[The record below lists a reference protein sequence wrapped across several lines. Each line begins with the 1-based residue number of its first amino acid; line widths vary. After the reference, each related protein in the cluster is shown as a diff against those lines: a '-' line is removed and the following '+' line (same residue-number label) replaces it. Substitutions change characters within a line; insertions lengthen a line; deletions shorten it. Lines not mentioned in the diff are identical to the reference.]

1 MSSTRIKDRVS
12 ELVNSQ
18 LPEFIRTDY
27 TTFVAFLEYYY
38 KFLEQD
44 QGALE
49 LVQNARQYSDID
61 QTADSFVNYFL
72 SNYAKDLPYSLQ
84 VNKPL
89 LIKRIRDLYAAKGST
104 LSIETLFKVL
114 YDTAA
119 TTRHP
124 YDFVLRPSD
133 GKWSLRSSIR
143 VLKTYGSTDDI
154 KDRFL
159 TITKNNIEYSVEVV
173 RIKNLS
179 TDLYEIFYK
188 SRVSVPFEIDDEV
201 AVSNS
206 TEVIFT
212 GVIKPTTVSWSI
224 TKGGSGFRAGQIF
237 NVAVYGAVDTLVRI
251 TKVSSTGSIE
261 ALKILNYGYNF
272 TDDVTITLTNS
283 LGVAAQAINFATTSG
298 GFAESFEMV
307 KYVGGSS
314 PDRYFDTDYVLDTTY
329 TGFLLAQS
337 GFESQAGSSV
347 SVVGSKDL
355 SSAVISFKAGAIARY
370 PGEYTSTQGFIS
382 EPDIRLQDG
391 KLYQPFAY
399 QVESELDISVFY
411 NIVKKLV
418 HQAGTN
424 MFVNRVISTTA
435 NISANVTVGT
445 RKNVFMQFNSTFNAL
460 DTSLVALYKN
470 LGTDDVATTDT
481 VTVALGK
488 YFSDEVTP
496 VDEFTIVQYI
506 EPFADSAETV
516 ESLSLNISKSIDDDS
531 NVSITESFTQSF
543 GKLIDN
549 TDSTVI
555 FTDSGSGVL
564 LNYTDAVGALGYFA
578 ETYVGGTVLTF

>member
-1 MSSTRIKDRVS
+1 MTTTRITEKVS
-12 ELVNSQ
+12 KLISSQ
-18 LPEFIRTDY
+18 LPEFIRSDN

-49 LVQNARQYSDID
+49 LVQNSRQYSDID
-61 QTADSFVNYFL
+61 QTADSFVNYFIT
-72 SNYAKDLPYSLQ
+72 NYAKDLPYSLQ

-89 LIKRIRDLYAAKGST
+89 LIKRVNDLYAAKGSS

-133 GKWSLRSSIR
+133 GKWSLRASIR
-143 VLKTYGSTDDI
+143 VLKTYGSTGDI

-159 TITKNNIEYSVEVV
+159 TFTKNNINYTVEIV
-173 RIKNLS
+173 RVKNLS

-188 SRVSVPFEIDDEV
+188 SKINVPFASNDEV
-201 AVSNS
+201 AVSNGTS
-206 TEVIFT
+206 VVFT
-212 GVIKPTTVSWSI
+212 GIIKPTTVSWSI
-224 TKGGSGFRAGQIF
+224 LKGGSDFRAGQIF

-272 TDDVTITLTNS
+272 TDDVTITLTDS
-283 LGVAAQAINFATTSG
+283 LGVAAQAISFATVSG
-298 GFAESFEMV
+298 GFEETFKMV
-307 KYVGGSS
+307 KYLSGSS

-329 TGFLLAQS
+329 TGFLIAQFGTS
-337 GFESQAGSSV
+337 SQTSSSESV
-347 SVVGSKDL
+347 IGSKDL
-355 SSAVISFKAGAIARY
+355 SSAIISFKAGAIARY
-370 PGEYTSTQGFIS
+370 PGEYTSTQGFVS

-391 KLYQPFAY
+391 DLYQPFAY
-399 QVESELDISVFY
+399 QIESELDIDVFY

-435 NISANVTVGT
+435 NISANVTVET
-445 RKNVFMQFNSTFNAL
+445 RKNVSMQFNSTFNAL
-460 DTSLVALYKN
+460 DTILVALQKN
-470 LGTDDVATTDT
+470 LGTDNVTATDT
-481 VTVALGK
+481 ATVALGK
-488 YFSDEVTP
+488 YLTDSTTP
-496 VDEFTIVQYI
+496 TDSFDIKLYLNPITDNVQVI
-506 EPFADSAETV
+506 
-516 ESLSLNISKSIDDDS
+516 ESLTF
-531 NVSITESFTQSF
+531 NVGKVITENVIITESLTQNF
-543 GKLIDN
+543 GKLINN
-549 TDSTVI
+549 TDSIITI
-555 FTDSGSGVL
+555 TDSGNGVL
-564 LNYTDAVGALGYFA
+564 LNYTNAIGASGYFA
-578 ETYVGGTVLTF
+578 ETYVGSTVLTF

>member
-1 MSSTRIKDRVS
+1 MSTTRIQNKVS

-49 LVQNARQYSDID
+49 LVQNARQYNDID

-72 SNYAKDLPYSLQ
+72 TNYAKDLPHSLQ

-104 LSIETLFKVL
+104 LSIETLFRVL

-143 VLKTYGSTDDI
+143 VLKTYGSTNDI

-159 TITKNNIEYSVEVV
+159 TFTKNNIKYSVEVV

-188 SRVSVPFEIDDEV
+188 SRVSVPFEINDDV
-201 AVSNS
+201 VVSDS
-206 TEVIFT
+206 TDVIFT

-251 TKVSSTGSIE
+251 TKVTSSGAIE

-272 TDDVTITLTNS
+272 TEDVTIILTNS
-283 LGVAAQAINFATTSG
+283 LGVAAQAKSFKTTSG
-298 GFAESFEMV
+298 GFSEDLTIL
-307 KYVGGSS
+307 KYISISS
-314 PDRYFDTDYVLDTTY
+314 PDRYFDTDYLQDITY
-329 TGFLLAQS
+329 TGVLLAS
-337 GFESQAGSSV
+337 GSNTSQITTSST
-347 SVVGSKDL
+347 STNTEDPA
-355 SSAVISFKAGAIARY
+355 SAVISFGVGAIARY
-370 PGEYTSTQGFIS
+370 PGEYTSTQGFVS

-391 KLYQPFAY
+391 KVYQPFAY
-399 QVESELDISVFY
+399 QIESELDISVFY

-435 NISANVTVGT
+435 NISANITVET

-470 LGTDDVATTDT
+470 LGTDGVTTTDT

-488 YFSDEVTP
+488 YFSDDVTP
-496 VDEFTIVQYI
+496 VDDFTIVRYI
-506 EPFADSAETV
+506 EAFTDSVEAT
-516 ESLSLNISKSIDDDS
+516 ESLAFNIGKTIVDDS
-531 NVSITESFTQSF
+531 NVSITESLTQNF

-549 TDSTVI
+549 TDSIITI
-555 FTDSGSGVL
+555 TDSGNGIL
-564 LNYTDAVGALGYFA
+564 LNYTDTIGASGYFA
-578 ETYVGGTVLTF
+578 ETYVGGTILTF

>member
-1 MSSTRIKDRVS
+1 MSTTRIKDKVS
-12 ELVNSQ
+12 KLVNSQ
-18 LPEFIRTDY
+18 LPEFIRTEY

-72 SNYAKDLPYSLQ
+72 ANYAKDLPYSLQ

-89 LIKRIRDLYAAKGST
+89 LIKKIKDLYAAKGST

-114 YDTAA
+114 YDTVAS
-119 TTRHP
+119 TRHP

-159 TITKNNIEYSVEVV
+159 TFTKNNIKYTVEVV
-173 RIKNLS
+173 RVKNLS
-179 TDLYEIFYK
+179 TDLYEVFYRSK
-188 SRVSVPFEIDDEV
+188 LSVPFEINDEV
-201 AVSNS
+201 AVSNG
-206 TEVIFT
+206 TETIFT
-212 GVIKPTTVSWSI
+212 GVIKPTTVGWSI

-272 TDDVTITLTNS
+272 TDNVTIILTNS
-283 LGVAAQAINFATTSG
+283 LGVAAQAKSFLTKSG
-298 GFAESFEMV
+298 GFSESFEMV
-307 KYVGGSS
+307 KYVSGSS
-314 PDRYFDTDYVLDTTY
+314 PDRYFDTDYVLDSTF

-337 GFESQAGSSV
+337 GVDSQAIPSITVTGAE
-347 SVVGSKDL
+347 DPNN
-355 SSAVISFKAGAIARY
+355 AIISFNVGAIARY
-370 PGEYTSTQGFIS
+370 PGEYTSTQGFVS

-399 QVESELDISVFY
+399 QIESELDISVFY
-411 NIVKKLV
+411 DLVKKLV

-435 NISANVTVGT
+435 NISANITVET
-445 RKNVFMQFNSTFNAL
+445 RKNVFMEFHSTFNAL
-460 DTSLVALYKN
+460 DTSLVALNKN
-470 LGTDDVATTDT
+470 LGTETVSVTDT
-481 VTVALGK
+481 TTIALGK
-488 YFSDEVTP
+488 NFNDDIAP
-496 VDEFTIVQYI
+496 VDDLNIVLYL
-506 EPFADSAETV
+506 EPFADSAEAV
-516 ESLSLNISKSIDDDS
+516 ESLTFNVSKTIDDDS
-531 NVSITESFTQSF
+531 NVSITESLTQNF

-549 TDSTVI
+549 TDSIITI
-555 FTDSGSGVL
+555 TDSGNGVL
-564 LNYTDAVGALGYFA
+564 LNYTDAIGSTGYFA
-578 ETYVGGTVLTF
+578 ETYVGSTVLTF